1 MYIQQLGAA
10 YNAIVEE
17 ESIMSDFRIL
27 EPLST
32 KEARDIEE
40 ALKGDYKQNFHLEE
54 EAIFLLPKFRNF
66 EDRLDDSAF
75 DNMNVEST
83 ALKYRFLVPFIIK
96 AELSPGLAFGEVL
109 LTWIHIL
116 TRKFSILRRGYEW

>member
-17 ESIMSDFRIL
+17 ESMMSDFRIL
-27 EPLST
+27 EPISIST

-40 ALKGDYKQNFHLEE
+40 ALKGDYKQNYHLEE
-54 EAIFLLPKFRNF
+54 DAIFLLPKFRNF

-116 TRKFSILRRGYEW
+116 TRKFSIPR